1 MPPVLAQTY
10 ISSSKNGGEFWSNKI
25 NIAEALK
32 LTPVLAATHYSRLR
46 RKEQSCSFDATGRF
60 YSCKCCS
67 RFAIAHARSR
77 SLIAERS
84 ILSQGNLPRLCS
96 CKSEVVAEKCTRAA
110 ANMDLRLCEFSTP
123 LQLAKFCSY
132 KSRIV
137 ATTANGAHIPAVN
150 STSPVP
156 ILTDTASLPTLS
168 RYAEALAS
176 ESPAMSW
183 SHPSVCHLCE
193 YVSAV
198 RGDSVVWAV
207 VRPSP
212 GHKRCC

>member
-10 ISSSKNGGEFWSNKI
+10 ISSSKNGGKFWSNKI

-32 LTPVLAATHYSRLR
+32 LTPVLAATHIRGCGEKSRVAALTLQVAFTAA
-46 RKEQSCSFDATGRF
+46 KF
-60 YSCKCCS
+60 CS
-67 RFAIAHARSR
+67 RFASANARSR
-77 SLIAERS
+77 SLIAEKS
-84 ILSQGNLPRLCS
+84 ILSQRNLPRLCS